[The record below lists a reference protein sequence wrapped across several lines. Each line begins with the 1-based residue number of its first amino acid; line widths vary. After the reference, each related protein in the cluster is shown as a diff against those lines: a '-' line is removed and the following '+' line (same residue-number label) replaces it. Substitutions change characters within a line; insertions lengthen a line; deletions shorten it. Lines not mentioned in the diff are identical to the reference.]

1 MNFVPSRVAAE
12 KLGLHPNTLRKWAD
26 AGKIKHIKLGSGQR
40 RYDVEDYLGLSPEPK
55 VICYCRVSSH
65 KQKDDLDRQ
74 VEFMSI
80 RFPEAEVLKDIGSG
94 INFKRKGLKTILE
107 SAINGDKLKLVV
119 AHKDRL
125 CRFGFELIEW
135 IIKRNHGEIVVLS
148 KSELSPQAELTQD
161 LLTILHVFS
170 CRMHGLRSYKDKIG
184 KAFANK
190 TAEASDETLDGREQV
205 CV

>member
-1 MNFVPSRVAAE
+1 
-12 KLGLHPNTLRKWAD
+12 
-26 AGKIKHIKLGSGQR
+26 
-40 RYDVEDYLGLSPEPK
+40 
-55 VICYCRVSSH
+55 VSSY

-74 VEFMSI
+74 IEFMSI
-80 RFPEAEVLKDIGSG
+80 RFPEAEVVKDIGSD

-135 IIKRNHGEIVVLS
+135 IIKRNHGEILVLS
-148 KSELSPQAELTQD
+148 KSELSPQTELTQD
-161 LLTILHVFS
+161 LLTILRVFS
-170 CRMHGLRSYKDKIG
+170 CKMHGLRSYKDKIG